1 VTRASR
7 VWREHCFTDRRI
19 SGAAGIRTVQPP
31 AVPAAGHGGDGAWN
45 IVEPVEVTM
54 VVGLIYLTVAIIAVA
69 LAALAF
75 VVNRGN
81 GRMFV
86 AFTLIEIIIMAIIGV
101 INGVLGT
108 PNAMLG
114 RFFMTFSG
122 SYGFLAF
129 AVITGFFFISGPLC
143 GYIIRKPGAA
153 TLAETMNGVAQVLSG
168 NPNGIMVL
176 GAGFLQGFMADLGF
190 AFFGYR
196 KWTLPVIAL
205 SGFLSP
211 VLQEIPEVY
220 FFGFGDMGIA
230 WNLLALAIRMVSG
243 AVYAVVLV
251 RPIALA
257 LVKAG
262 VLRGTAIARE
272 QATVVAAPAAAE

>member
-1 VTRASR
+1 
-7 VWREHCFTDRRI
+7 
-19 SGAAGIRTVQPP
+19 
-31 AVPAAGHGGDGAWN
+31 
-45 IVEPVEVTM
+45 M

-69 LAALAF
+69 LAALAY
-75 VVNRGN
+75 VINRGN
-81 GRMFV
+81 ARMFV
-86 AFTLIEIIIMAIIGV
+86 AFTLIEIVIMAIIGV

-205 SGFLSP
+205 SGLLAP

-230 WNLLALAIRMVSG
+230 WNLLALAIRMISG

-272 QATVVAAPAAAE
+272 QATVGAAPAAAE

>member
-1 VTRASR
+1 
-7 VWREHCFTDRRI
+7 
-19 SGAAGIRTVQPP
+19 
-31 AVPAAGHGGDGAWN
+31 
-45 IVEPVEVTM
+45 M

-205 SGFLSP
+205 SGLLAP

>member
-1 VTRASR
+1 
-7 VWREHCFTDRRI
+7 
-19 SGAAGIRTVQPP
+19 
-31 AVPAAGHGGDGAWN
+31 
-45 IVEPVEVTM
+45 M
-54 VVGLIYLTVAIIAVA
+54 VVGLIYLTVALLAVA

-86 AFTLIEIIIMAIIGV
+86 AFTLIEIVIMAIIGV
-101 INGVLGT
+101 VNGVLGT

-129 AVITGFFFISGPLC
+129 AVITGFFFLSGPLC

-196 KWTLPVIAL
+196 KWTLAVIAF
-205 SGFLSP
+205 SGFLAP

-230 WNLLALAIRMVSG
+230 WNLLALVIRMVSG
-243 AVYAVVLV
+243 AVYAAVLV

-272 QATVVAAPAAAE
+272 AAVVAAPAAAE